1 MFEILKHAGRRR
13 VVPMVR
19 ALREARARIAQ
30 FRRQTQGNVALIFAI
45 AVIPVVTSVGAAV
58 DFSNASRDK
67 AVLDAAAD
75 VAALAAVTSSGT
87 IPSTAAARQNGLNS
101 FAGNLSGRTT
111 FQLNSVDISVV
122 DTGLSRSS
130 VVTYSATVKTAF
142 GGLLGVDTFTMTG
155 TSTATSTLPTFI
167 DFHILLDN
175 TPSMGVGATPAD
187 VATMVANT
195 SDKCGFACHITGSTT
210 DYYALAKRTGVTMRI
225 DVVRQAT
232 QQLMDTAAAT
242 VRMAGQFRMAIYT
255 FGASCATPGF
265 TTVTSL
271 TSSLATAKSQASA
284 IDLMTIP
291 SQGYNNDQC
300 TDFDGTLSALNLA
313 IATPGDGA
321 TAGAPQKVLLFVS
334 DGVADAYYPSTCLKP
349 TTGGRCQEPIN
360 TATCTAIK
368 NRGIRIAVLYTTYLP
383 LTTNSWYNSWIKP
396 FQNEIPARMQD
407 CASPGLYFEVS
418 PTQGIADAMA
428 ALFQKAV
435 ASARLTR

>member
-1 MFEILKHAGRRR
+1 MFAFFRHAGLGRAVPAIRVLRRR
-13 VVPMVR
+13 IT
-19 ALREARARIAQ
+19 E
-30 FRRQTQGNVALIFAI
+30 FGRQTRGNVALIFAI
-45 AVIPVVTSVGAAV
+45 SAIPVVTSVGAAV
-58 DFSNASRDK
+58 DFANISRDK
-67 AVLDAAAD
+67 AMLAAAAD
-75 VAALAAVTSSGT
+75 VAALASVTSSGT
-87 IPSTAAARQNGLNS
+87 IPTTTAARQTGLNTFS
-101 FAGNLSGRTT
+101 GNVSGRTT
-111 FQLNSVDISVV
+111 FQLTSVDVSVQ
-122 DTGLSRSS
+122 DSGLSRSS

-142 GGLLGVDTFTMTG
+142 GGLFGMDTVTLSG
-155 TSTATSTLPTFI
+155 SSSATSTNPTYI

-195 SDKCGFACHITGSTT
+195 SDKCGFACHITGSTN
-210 DYYALAKRTGVTMRI
+210 DYYALAKRLGVTMRI

-242 VRMAGQFRMAIYT
+242 ARMASQFRMAIYT

-265 TTVTSL
+265 TSVTSL
-271 TSSLATAKSQASA
+271 TSSLTTAKSQAGA

-300 TDFDGTLSALNLA
+300 TDFDGTLSALNLT
-313 IATPGDGA
+313 IATPGDGSA
-321 TAGAPQKVLLFVS
+321 SGAPQKVLLFVS

-360 TATCTAIK
+360 IATCTAIK

-383 LTTNSWYNSWIKP
+383 LTTNSWYNTWIKP
-396 FQNEIPARMQD
+396 FQSEIPARMQD

-418 PTQGIADAMA
+418 PTQGIADAMS

>member
-1 MFEILKHAGRRR
+1 
-13 VVPMVR
+13 VPVAR
-19 ALREARARIAQ
+19 LLRKARSAIAA
-30 FRRQTQGNVALIFAI
+30 FGRQTQGNVALIFAI
-45 AVIPVVTSVGAAV
+45 SVIPVVTSVGAAV
-58 DFSNASRDK
+58 DFSNISRDK

-75 VAALAAVTSSGT
+75 VAALASVTSSGALPT
-87 IPSTAAARQNGLNS
+87 TDVARQTGLNS
-101 FAGNLSGRTT
+101 FSGNVSGRTT
-111 FQLNSVDISVV
+111 FQLNSVNVTVTDS
-122 DTGLSRSS
+122 GLARSS

-142 GGLLGVDTFTMTG
+142 GGLLGMDTLTISG
-155 TSTATSTLPTFI
+155 SSTATSTLPTYI

-175 TPSMGVGATPAD
+175 TPSMGVGATPTD

-195 SDKCGFACHITGSTT
+195 SDKCGFACHITGSTN
-210 DYYALAKRTGVTMRI
+210 DYYALAKRLGVTMRI

-242 VRMAGQFRMAIYT
+242 ARMAGQFRMAIYT

-265 TTVTSL
+265 TSVTSL
-271 TSSLATAKSQASA
+271 TSSLTTAKSQAGA

-300 TDFDGTLSALNLA
+300 TDFDGILSALNLSM
-313 IATPGDGA
+313 ATPGDG
-321 TAGAPQKVLLFVS
+321 TTSGAPQKVLLLVS
-334 DGVADAYYPSTCLKP
+334 DGVADAYYPSTCTKP

-360 TATCTAIK
+360 TTTCTAIK

-383 LTTNSWYNSWIKP
+383 LTTNSWYNTWIKP